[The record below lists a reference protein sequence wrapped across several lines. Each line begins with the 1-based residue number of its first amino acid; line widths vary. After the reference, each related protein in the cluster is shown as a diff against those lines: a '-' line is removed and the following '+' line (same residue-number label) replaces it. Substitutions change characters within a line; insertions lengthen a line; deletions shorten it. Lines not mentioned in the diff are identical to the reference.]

1 MIFSLFTNVNEYAIL
16 IIEGGKMIIGM
27 SFIASAFI
35 FASMIAIIYF
45 AKKHVD
51 TIETKLYN
59 YILIIS
65 IINMIIEFTLCTN
78 ILLDVPLFSF
88 YNLLINKLFLVTL
101 FTWFSLFTLY
111 IISVA
116 GVIKIHKKVPW
127 KIIIYYLIIVTLLV
141 FLPIELVDEN
151 GVAYSTGIATYL
163 LYGICVFYVLI
174 WLIIIFKNKK
184 KLRKKA
190 LPFIAFIICLII
202 MLVARALIPG
212 LLLNSFSSAFATVLM
227 YFTIENP
234 DIKMI
239 EQLNIAK
246 ETAEKANAAKT
257 DFLSNM
263 SHEIRTPL
271 NAIVGFSN
279 ILLDDESIPEKAKD
293 EVRDIVMASDN
304 LLEIVNGI
312 LDISKI
318 EANKLEIVNNEYSPE
333 KVIDELVALS
343 KGRLGDKPI
352 EFKTNFDPSIPPVLY
367 GDAGRIKQICV
378 NILTN
383 AIKYTKEGWIE
394 FKVSSIVK
402 DNICR
407 LIISVE
413 DTGIGIKEKNID
425 KLFNKFERLD
435 LEDNVT
441 IEGTGLGLAITKKL
455 VDLMHG
461 KIVVQSV
468 FGKGSKFTVCL
479 DQRIVENPTIKVDT
493 EKIINEEIIVNNK
506 KVLLVDDNKINLKV
520 AERLLE
526 SYGIKTESVESGY
539 DCIEKIKNGNKYN
552 LIMLD
557 DMMPR
562 MSGVET
568 LKKLKEIKGFDTKV
582 IALTANALT
591 GMREKYLSDGF
602 NDYLAK
608 PINKEELNKIINK
621 YLNND

>member
-1 MIFSLFTNVNEYAIL
+1 
-16 IIEGGKMIIGM
+16 MIIGM
-27 SFIASAFI
+27 SFIVCTFI
-35 FASMIAIIYF
+35 FALMIAIIYF

-65 IINMIIEFTLCTN
+65 VINMIIEFTLCTN

-101 FTWFSLFTLY
+101 FTWFTLFTIY
-111 IISVA
+111 IICVSGLLKLKNKVLNRIILYYILM
-116 GVIKIHKKVPW
+116 VIILV
-127 KIIIYYLIIVTLLV
+127 LLP
-141 FLPIELVDEN
+141 LELVNEN
-151 GVAYSTGIATYL
+151 GVAYSTGIATYF
-163 LYGICVFYVLI
+163 LYGICVAYALI
-174 WLIIIFKNKK
+174 WLIIIFKGKK
-184 KLRKKA
+184 KLGKKVI
-190 LPFIAFIICLII
+190 PFVAFIVCLTV

-212 LLLNSFSSAFATVLM
+212 LLLNSFSSAFATILM

-239 EQLNIAK
+239 EQLNIAR
-246 ETAEKANAAKT
+246 EQAERANAAKT

-279 ILLDDESIPEKAKD
+279 LLLDDREILDKAKD
-293 EVRDIVMASDN
+293 GVRDIVMASDN

-318 EANKLEIVNNEYSPE
+318 EANKLEIVNSEYST
-333 KVIDELVALS
+333 KKILDELVSLCH
-343 KGRLGDKPI
+343 GRLGEKPI
-352 EFKTNFDPSIPPVLY
+352 EFKTNFDATIPAVLY

-394 FKVSSIVK
+394 FKISSVIK

-435 LEDNVT
+435 LEENVT

-468 FGKGSKFTVCL
+468 FGKGSKFTVCI
-479 DQRIVENPTIKVDT
+479 DQRIVKNPTIKVES
-493 EKIINEEIIVNNK
+493 EKHYDEIQVKNK
-506 KVLLVDDNKINLKV
+506 RVLLVDDNKINLKV
-520 AERLLE
+520 AERLLA
-526 SYGIKTESVESGY
+526 SYGIETESIESGFE
-539 DCIEKIKNGNKYN
+539 CIDKIKTGNKYD

-557 DMMPR
+557 DMMPK

-568 LKKLKEIKGFDTKV
+568 LKKLKLIDGFNMKV
-582 IALTANALT
+582 VALTANALT
-591 GMREKYLSDGF
+591 GMREKYLNEGF
-602 NDYLAK
+602 DDYLAK
-608 PINKEELNKIINK
+608 PINKDELNKIINK
-621 YLNND
+621 YLNSD

>member
-1 MIFSLFTNVNEYAIL
+1 MP
-16 IIEGGKMIIGM
+16 
-27 SFIASAFI
+27 FIVCTFI
-35 FASMIAIIYF
+35 FTLMIAIIYF
-45 AKKHVD
+45 AKRHID

-59 YILIIS
+59 YILVIS
-65 IINMIIEFTLCTN
+65 IINIIIEFTLCTN

-101 FTWFSLFTLY
+101 FTWFTLFTIY
-111 IISVA
+111 IICVS
-116 GVIKIHKKVPW
+116 GTLEIKDKVLVR
-127 KIIIYYLIIVTLLV
+127 IILYYLVMVAFLVLLP
-141 FLPIELVDEN
+141 LDLVDED
-151 GVAYSTGIATYL
+151 GVAYSTGIATYF
-163 LYGICVFYVLI
+163 LYGVCVVYSLI
-174 WLIIIFKNKK
+174 WLYIIYRSKK
-184 KLRKKA
+184 KLEKKII
-190 LPFIAFIICLII
+190 PFFSFIICLAI

-212 LLLNSFSSAFATVLM
+212 LLLNSFSSAFATILM

-239 EQLNIAK
+239 EQLNIAR
-246 ETAEKANAAKT
+246 EQAEKANAAKT

-279 ILLDDESIPEKAKD
+279 LLLDDKDVPEKAKD

-318 EANKLEIVNNEYSPE
+318 EANKLEIVNNEYSTK

-352 EFKTNFDPSIPPVLY
+352 EFKTNFAPDLPPVLY

-394 FKVSSIVK
+394 FKISSVVK

-413 DTGIGIKEKNID
+413 DTGIGIKEGNID

-435 LEDNVT
+435 LDENVT

-468 FGKGSKFTVCL
+468 FGRGSKFTVCL
-479 DQRIVENPTIKVDT
+479 DQRIVKNPTIKVET
-493 EKIINEEIIVNNK
+493 EKHYEEVNVQNK

-520 AERLLE
+520 AERLLKT
-526 SYGIKTESVESGY
+526 YGIDVECVDSGFA
-539 DCIEKIKNGNKYN
+539 CIDKIKAHEKYD

-568 LKKLKEIKGFDTKV
+568 LKKLKEIPGFDMKV

-591 GMREKYLSDGF
+591 GMKEKYLNDGF
-602 NDYLAK
+602 DDYLAK
-608 PINKEELNKIINK
+608 PINKDELNKIVNR
-621 YLNND
+621 YLNSD

>member
-1 MIFSLFTNVNEYAIL
+1 MGSINITIFGLIFIILLIFVYFSKKRIDILENRVYAIL
-16 IIEGGKMIIGM
+16 IIVSLISTIVEIT
-27 SFIASAFI
+27 SFIMVINGIDANALAYNLVMKLLFECFLIWLYAFTLYFVILTIKKKDKVNERFLYYSLGILI
-35 FASMIAIIYF
+35 FF
-45 AKKHVD
+45 V
-51 TIETKLYN
+51 
-59 YILIIS
+59 LIIS
-65 IINMIIEFTLCTN
+65 ALPIDINNEGG
-78 ILLDVPLFSF
+78 ILLPSGIGVNAIYVLCGLCIVCMIYLLFKNIKNLKLKKYWPLFII
-88 YNLLINKLFLVTL
+88 LIVFIFVVVIQKAFPSVLV
-101 FTWFSLFTLY
+101 
-111 IISVA
+111 INPA
-116 GVIKIHKKVPW
+116 
-127 KIIIYYLIIVTLLV
+127 LV
-141 FLPIELVDEN
+141 FI
-151 GVAYSTGIATYL
+151 T
-163 LYGICVFYVLI
+163 F
-174 WLIIIFKNKK
+174 
-184 KLRKKA
+184 
-190 LPFIAFIICLII
+190 
-202 MLVARALIPG
+202 
-212 LLLNSFSSAFATVLM
+212 LM

-239 EQLNIAK
+239 EQLNIARDQ
-246 ETAEKANAAKT
+246 AEKANAAKT

-279 ILLDDESIPEKAKD
+279 LLLEDENVPDKAKD

-318 EANKLEIVNNEYSPE
+318 EANKLEIVNNEYST
-333 KVIDELVALS
+333 KKILDELVSLC
-343 KGRLGDKPI
+343 KGRLGEKPI
-352 EFKTNFDPSIPPVLY
+352 EFKTNFDASLPPVLY
-367 GDAGRIKQICV
+367 GDASRIKQICV

-394 FKVSSIVK
+394 FKISSVIK

-425 KLFNKFERLD
+425 RLFNKFERLD
-435 LEDNVT
+435 LEDNIT

-461 KIVVQSV
+461 KIIVQSV

-479 DQRIVENPTIKVDT
+479 DQRIVKNPTIKVEA
-493 EKIINEEIIVNNK
+493 EKIVDEVNAQNK

-526 SYGIKTESVESGY
+526 TYGIEVESVESGFACLDKISEGKKY
-539 DCIEKIKNGNKYN
+539 D

-557 DMMPR
+557 DMMPK

-568 LKKLKEIKGFDTKV
+568 LKKLKAIPGFATKT

-591 GMREKYLSDGF
+591 GMREKYLQDGF
-602 NDYLAK
+602 DDYLAK
-608 PINKEELNKIINK
+608 PINKNELNKIINK